1 MITFDF
7 VKLLINRLALSIM
20 ILEMLNNELYEQLSL
35 EDVFVINK
43 DVIW

>member
-7 VKLLINRLALSIM
+7 VKQLINRLSIM
-20 ILEMLNNELYEQLSL
+20 FLEMLNNKLYEQLSL
-35 EDVFVINK
+35 EDVFVIDK